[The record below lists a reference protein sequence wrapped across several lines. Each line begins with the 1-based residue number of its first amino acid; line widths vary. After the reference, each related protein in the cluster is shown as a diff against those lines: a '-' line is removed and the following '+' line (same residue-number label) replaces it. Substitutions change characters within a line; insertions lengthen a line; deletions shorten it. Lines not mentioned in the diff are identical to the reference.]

1 MLTSLSLGHGFD
13 RFTQVKMPSEMKGI
27 GFVFEDSFE
36 EDQTVIAYDFD
47 KKTCS
52 QTKIQRASTNTV
64 DCYFRISFAQ
74 HGESP
79 IICSPAQKFYLPE
92 RKKWIPALRLKVGDK
107 LLSNCTELKPI
118 VKIEFVNKPLIVYSI
133 QIEGNHNYLVGKHGI
148 LTHNTALPWVG
159 VQLAWAFGEGA
170 TAGGGAGS
178 FFGPPAMTVTG
189 GIGAVIAVAV
199 TASSL
204 GDDSDPRPMPE
215 LESYKEELKRLAEN
229 LETEELFAMLEEEAT
244 TTHHTTTSYVGERLE
259 WTTHHDTTS
268 YVHADKGT
276 TFHTEDN
283 LKGVKRKIND
293 LPIRKGN
300 FPFIPK
306 NNKEGTIPRTRNGG
320 FLDKKGDAWEWDPKK
335 QEWDVQHPDGSHT
348 NVDSEGNITH

>member
-13 RFTQVKMPSEMKGI
+13 RFTQVKMPDEMKGI

-52 QTKIQRASTNTV
+52 QTKVQRASTNTV

-74 HGESP
+74 RGESP

-92 RKKWIPALRLKVGDK
+92 LKKWVPALRLKVGDK
-107 LLSNCTELKPI
+107 LLSNCTQQKPI

-215 LESYKEELKRLAEN
+215 LESYKEELKRLAEK

-244 TTHHTTTSYVGERLE
+244 TTHHTTTSYVGERLK
-259 WTTHHDTTS
+259 WTTHHGTTS
-268 YVHADKGT
+268 YVHEKET
-276 TFHTEDN
+276 TFHAAEKAPGKPTEKDGYLPPRN
-283 LKGVKRKIND
+283 YDGRKIRHPRGYGWKD
-293 LPIRKGN
+293 KRGSVW
-300 FPFIPK
+300 IPT
-306 NNKEGTIPRTRNGG
+306 GPNGHG
-320 FLDKKGDAWEWDPKK
+320 CPH
-335 QEWDVQHPDGSHT
+335 WDVQHPDGSYE
-348 NVDSEGNITH
+348 NVIPGGRRRGEK